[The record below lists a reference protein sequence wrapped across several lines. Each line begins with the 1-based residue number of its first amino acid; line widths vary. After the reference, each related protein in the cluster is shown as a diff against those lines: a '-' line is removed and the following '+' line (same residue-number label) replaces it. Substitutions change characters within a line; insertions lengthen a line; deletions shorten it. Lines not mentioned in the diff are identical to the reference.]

1 MQKIDVPL
9 PFIVHRDLKPENVL
23 FKTPE
28 HHSPLVIAD
37 FGIAKHLEYSPDLGD
52 DENEGGGTDSVA
64 GSFGYAA
71 PEVLGG
77 KRHGV
82 KVDCWSIG

>member
-1 MQKIDVPL
+1 M
-9 PFIVHRDLKPENVL
+9 
-23 FKTPE
+23 
-28 HHSPLVIAD
+28 
-37 FGIAKHLEYSPDLGD
+37 
-52 DENEGGGTDSVA
+52 DSVA

-82 KVDCWSIG
+82 KVDCWSIGYVLVPSRLISFIPLKHTDRVQPSVLVDDDQGAH